1 MFRSKGFYLPYK
13 YFIENHLFDLKRN
26 INTHSLVEKK
36 HFNEKIDNLANGV
49 HYACSW
55 ESTIVFS
62 LKKAIS
68 KIDNNDNAIIFFTSG
83 LLLIFKSSFT
93 KKNDKIQK
101 IGNNKK

>member
-1 MFRSKGFYLPYK
+1 MFWSKGFYLPYK
-13 YFIENHLFDLKRN
+13 YFIENHLFDLKRK

-68 KIDNNDNAIIFFTSG
+68 KINNLNDFT
-83 LLLIFKSSFT
+83 FY
-93 KKNDKIQK
+93 D
-101 IGNNKK
+101 IGCG